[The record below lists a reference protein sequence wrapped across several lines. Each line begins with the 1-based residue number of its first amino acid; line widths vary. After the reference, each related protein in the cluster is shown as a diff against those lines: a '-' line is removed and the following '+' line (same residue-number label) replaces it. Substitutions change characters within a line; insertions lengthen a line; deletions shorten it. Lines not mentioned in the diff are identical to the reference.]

1 MSQNLNLLRQKYCRT
16 VTVTG
21 KRSNYLFP
29 LEKECDEGKALTSRK
44 HQKRFFTFKSS
55 IHAVF
60 NRPIETKQP
69 VENYRSLP
77 SSTSKVTIN

>member
-29 LEKECDEGKALTSRK
+29 LEKECDEGKALTK
-44 HQKRFFTFKSS
+44 APETLLTFKSS
-55 IHAVF
+55 IHVVF